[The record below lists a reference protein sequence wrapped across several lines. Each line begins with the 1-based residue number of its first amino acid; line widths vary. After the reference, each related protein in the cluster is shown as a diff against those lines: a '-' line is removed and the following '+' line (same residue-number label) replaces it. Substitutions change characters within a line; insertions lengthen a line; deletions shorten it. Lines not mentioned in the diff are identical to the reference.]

1 MNHTINEGFFKNVGA
16 DISPAIDYMKNLGE
30 LIYTTPYINKL
41 KSLILDFC
49 GEQALKSIDLRPN
62 SYFSYIAKNTEA
74 YSERYCTRIGNY
86 PDIMKD
92 VRDKQYYASSYPWN
106 REANIV
112 ISPDLLGDD
121 VSVLP
126 DWMNLWPSGDE
137 RKSIIHNVIIYG
149 FKNLKDISNIFEPRS
164 KGNLYI
170 ENLIIF
176 DCPRLTK
183 VNINFE
189 KLTTHHSNS
198 NSKKKN
204 SLLFFPS
211 ADTSYT
217 WMEMKRMFR
226 FISNDNIFFKH
237 KESTSIASISPA
249 PKPTNPQPDPSATP
263 VKSISNADSDLPIL
277 LKNGALVYTVDN
289 IADPVGRITK
299 DGKNIYKIKQ
309 ANIWLNVKDDEAG
322 NKICYNKRGI
332 PLYQLK

>member
-1 MNHTINEGFFKNVGA
+1 MNHNINEGFFKNVGA

-30 LIYTTPYINKL
+30 LVYTAPYIDKL
-41 KSLILDFC
+41 KSLILNFC
-49 GEQALKSIDLRPN
+49 GEQALKSINLRAGT
-62 SYFSYIAKNTEA
+62 FLSYITKNAEA
-74 YSERYCTRIGNY
+74 YSEQYCTRIGNY
-86 PDIMKD
+86 PDIITD
-92 VRDKQYYASSYPWN
+92 VRDKVYYASSYPWN
-106 REANIV
+106 HGVDII

-149 FKNLKDISNIFEPRS
+149 FKNLKDISNIFEPRG

-170 ENLIIF
+170 EHLVIF

-189 KLTTHHSNS
+189 KLTRRSNG
-198 NSKKKN
+198 KERN

-211 ADTSYT
+211 VDASYT

-237 KESTSIASISPA
+237 KESTSIASIAPA

-263 VKSISNADSDLPIL
+263 AKPPISGADGDLPIL

-309 ANIWLNVKDDEAG
+309 ANIWLNVKDDDAG
-322 NKICYNKRGI
+322 NKICYNKRGV

>member
-30 LIYTTPYINKL
+30 LSYTTPYINKL

-49 GEQALKSIDLRPN
+49 GERALKSIDLRPN
-62 SYFSYIAKNTEA
+62 SYISYIAKNTEA
-74 YSERYCTRIGNY
+74 YGEQYCTRIGNY

-92 VRDKQYYASSYPWN
+92 VRDKQYYASLYPWN

-189 KLTTHHSNS
+189 KLTSRSNS
-198 NSKKKN
+198 REKR

-211 ADTSYT
+211 ADASYT

-237 KESTSIASISPA
+237 KESTSIASIAPA

-263 VKSISNADSDLPIL
+263 VKPISNADSDLPIL